1 LLAASIGGQFRSSM
15 LLLAGK
21 TSHEFGG
28 GSRDELFV
36 LAG

>member
-1 LLAASIGGQFRSSM
+1 M